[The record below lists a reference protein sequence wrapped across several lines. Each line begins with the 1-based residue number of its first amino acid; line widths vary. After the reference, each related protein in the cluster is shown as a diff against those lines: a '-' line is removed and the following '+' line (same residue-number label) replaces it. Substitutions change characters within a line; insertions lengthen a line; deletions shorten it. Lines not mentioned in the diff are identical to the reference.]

1 MDLENRNKGTDAES
15 LRQKVSSILGK
26 YSMFKLKKILSSPL
40 RKINKNNRHKNKNKI
55 KNSLIFITRS
65 KERTIDPQE
74 MQMY

>member
-40 RKINKNNRHKNKNKI
+40 RKINKNNRHNI
-55 KNSLIFITRS
+55 
-65 KERTIDPQE
+65 
-74 MQMY
+74 YY

>member
-26 YSMFKLKKILSSPL
+26 YSMFKLKKILLSPL
-40 RKINKNNRHKNKNKI
+40 RKINKNNRHKNENKI

>member
-40 RKINKNNRHKNKNKI
+40 RKINKNK
-55 KNSLIFITRS
+55 T
-65 KERTIDPQE
+65 
-74 MQMY
+74 